1 MKGIFKQDAV
11 YAELKKK
18 IWEGKYKQGDIFPP
32 EVVFARELGIARNT
46 LRAALSRL
54 EDDGLVT
61 RIKSVGT
68 VVCRRPQIRGKY
80 LLILNNL
87 DDLADPYLYI
97 MPQIQ
102 AAAEAV
108 DIGLEIINRNFLES
122 ITEENGIRSIVNSK
136 AEGVIFLGN
145 NLTGQEKICSM
156 LKKSGLPVLL
166 PHASTKDHVRVPEFA
181 VLRTDMR
188 RSLHDALKFLAN
200 SGYHRVAFLMKANS
214 QLAKDEQLRG
224 FSRSEYF
231 RDLRRFGF
239 STNPA
244 LLVFCQ
250 LNPVEIQ
257 KEIET
262 LLLME
267 SPPDVILGYSDFY
280 SMYVL
285 QILNSLGI
293 SVPAEIGVM
302 GLCGYPGGGYLF
314 PPLTTIDYQY
324 GRIGRKAIEFMP
336 ELIALKQRGAPMP
349 EIIMPHSLMIR
360 STTKT
365 TTERLEE

>member
-1 MKGIFKQDAV
+1 
-11 YAELKKK
+11 
-18 IWEGKYKQGDIFPP
+18 
-32 EVVFARELGIARNT
+32 
-46 LRAALSRL
+46 
-54 EDDGLVT
+54 
-61 RIKSVGT
+61 
-68 VVCRRPQIRGKY
+68 
-80 LLILNNL
+80 
-87 DDLADPYLYI
+87 
-97 MPQIQ
+97 
-102 AAAEAV
+102 
-108 DIGLEIINRNFLES
+108 
-122 ITEENGIRSIVNSK
+122 
-136 AEGVIFLGN
+136 
-145 NLTGQEKICSM
+145 
-156 LKKSGLPVLL
+156 
-166 PHASTKDHVRVPEFA
+166 
-181 VLRTDMR
+181 MR

-231 RDLRRFGF
+231 RELRRFGF

-302 GLCGYPGGGYLF
+302 GLCGYPGGGYLS

>member
-1 MKGIFKQDAV
+1 
-11 YAELKKK
+11 
-18 IWEGKYKQGDIFPP
+18 
-32 EVVFARELGIARNT
+32 
-46 LRAALSRL
+46 
-54 EDDGLVT
+54 
-61 RIKSVGT
+61 
-68 VVCRRPQIRGKY
+68 
-80 LLILNNL
+80 
-87 DDLADPYLYI
+87 

-231 RDLRRFGF
+231 RELRRFGF

-267 SPPDVILGYSDFY
+267 SPPDVIL
-280 SMYVL
+280 
-285 QILNSLGI
+285 
-293 SVPAEIGVM
+293 
-302 GLCGYPGGGYLF
+302 
-314 PPLTTIDYQY
+314 
-324 GRIGRKAIEFMP
+324 
-336 ELIALKQRGAPMP
+336 
-349 EIIMPHSLMIR
+349 
-360 STTKT
+360 
-365 TTERLEE
+365 